1 MNIYVGNIS
10 RESTE
15 DDIKQAFAE
24 FGEVSSINLIKDK
37 FTGQY
42 RGFGFVEMPNKEQAD
57 AAIKA
62 LDGQRINGRA
72 LNVAEA
78 KPKTDAGNRKD
89 YRREGNSSGGNGNRK
104 RY

>member
-10 RESTE
+10 RESSE
-15 DDIKQAFAE
+15 QDIKTAFE
-24 FGEVSSINLIKDK
+24 EYGEVSSVNLIKDK

-42 RGFGFVEMPNKEQAD
+42 RGFGFVEMPNNEQAE

-62 LDGQRINGRA
+62 LDGQRLNGRA

-78 KPKTDAGNRKD
+78 KPKTDTGNRKEFRKD
-89 YRREGNSSGGNGNRK
+89 NRRR
-104 RY
+104 

>member
-10 RESTE
+10 RESSE
-15 DDIKQAFAE
+15 QDIRLAFE
-24 FGEVSSINLIKDK
+24 EYGEVTSVNLIKDK
-37 FTGQY
+37 FTGQS

-62 LDGQRINGRA
+62 LDGQRLNGRA

-78 KPKTDAGNRKD
+78 KPKTDTGNKKD
-89 YRREGNSSGGNGNRK
+89 FKRDNNRK

>member
-10 RESTE
+10 RESSE
-15 DDIKQAFAE
+15 DEIKQAFAE
-24 FGEVSSINLIKDK
+24 FGEVTSINLIKDK

-42 RGFGFVEMPNKEQAD
+42 KGFGFVEMANKEQAE

-62 LDGQRINGRA
+62 LDGQRVNGRA

-78 KPKTDAGNRKD
+78 KPKTDSGSR
-89 YRREGNSSGGNGNRK
+89 GNSSYGSGGGNNGNRK